1 MTEQR
6 TFTKSYS
13 LRKIDNSLDK
23 TILKS
28 IQTKTSLTFSSY
40 VAFNFLFGF
49 DFFNLQSNPDNAD
62 NFVPNIFRP
71 DAEYLDKRLIRIFFK
86 NLHFCQIAK
95 NERNMKLKKATFE
108 FSFVYFRW
116 YFTDS
121 FVPFTR
127 EIFCNRIIL
136 SFTFFPANIYLF
148 KVNK

>member
-49 DFFNLQSNPDNAD
+49 DFFNVQSNPDNAD

-71 DAEYLDKRLIRIFFK
+71 DTEYLDKRLIRIFF
-86 NLHFCQIAK
+86 
-95 NERNMKLKKATFE
+95 
-108 FSFVYFRW
+108 
-116 YFTDS
+116 
-121 FVPFTR
+121 
-127 EIFCNRIIL
+127 
-136 SFTFFPANIYLF
+136 
-148 KVNK
+148 